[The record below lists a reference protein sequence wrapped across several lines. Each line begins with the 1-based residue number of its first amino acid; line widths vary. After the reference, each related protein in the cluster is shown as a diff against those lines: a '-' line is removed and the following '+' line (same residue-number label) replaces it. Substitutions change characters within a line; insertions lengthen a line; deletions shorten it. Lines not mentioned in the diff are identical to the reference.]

1 MRISSRWARRQIACG
16 LVMLMAV
23 SFADAAPAPQ
33 QEQGSSQE
41 PQSAPAVEDQAH
53 NNDGQAKK
61 PDSNTTQPEQAIP
74 DSPNPARPQADDSN
88 GQPGTPQ
95 SGPGQEQSNAPKP
108 VGTAAAPY
116 EKTTGVAASRPAGAV
131 IAPAKQRRARIFL
144 IRFAVVAGA
153 AVAIGTVV
161 ALSHGSPSRP

>member
-1 MRISSRWARRQIACG
+1 MRISRRWARKQIACS
-16 LVMLMAV
+16 LVMLMAA

-33 QEQGSSQE
+33 QEPGSSQE
-41 PQSAPAVEDQAH
+41 AQSAPAAQDQAQ
-53 NNDGQAKK
+53 NNDGPAKK
-61 PDSNTTQPEQAIP
+61 PDSGTTQPEQATP
-74 DSPNPARPQADDSN
+74 DSPNPVRPQVGNQS

-95 SGPGQEQSNAPKP
+95 SSSEQEQSGAPKP

-131 IAPAKQRRARIFL
+131 IAPAKQRRARSIL
-144 IRFAVVAGA
+144 IRFAVVVGA